1 MRYITLDA
9 FLNFCLYAFSS
20 LALLGVFG
28 RIYLWLTPYDEF
40 EQIRRGS
47 VAPAIALSGA
57 LIGFT
62 LPILSVSYNG
72 VNIIDFLIWS
82 SVAGVVQMILFKIL
96 YWIIPMQCE
105 EDNKAIAVLYASL
118 AICVGLI
125 CAFSL
130 IPSPPVG

>member
-1 MRYITLDA
+1 LDA